1 MKLKGTITANQQRS
15 ACSFNSQAFVLMN
28 NSPPLD
34 FPTIDLLH
42 NGCVQ
47 DVNLLRSKKIL
58 PGSVYS
64 SLFE

>member
-1 MKLKGTITANQQRS
+1 
-15 ACSFNSQAFVLMN
+15 MN